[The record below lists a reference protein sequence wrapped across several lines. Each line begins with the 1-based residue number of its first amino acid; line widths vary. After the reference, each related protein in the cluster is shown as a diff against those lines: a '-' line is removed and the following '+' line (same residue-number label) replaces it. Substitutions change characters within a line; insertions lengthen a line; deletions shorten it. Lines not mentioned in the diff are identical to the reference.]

1 MRTPILRWVLLA
13 VLLTAMNMIG
23 IAGIVLSALGR
34 DISPAVQGSASCPSP
49 AATFSERKKTA
60 MPATTHKT
68 ALPLLDTEI
77 PSHLETATF
86 GLG

>member
-1 MRTPILRWVLLA
+1 MLLA
-13 VLLTAMNMIG
+13 VLITAMNMIG
-23 IAGIVLSALGR
+23 MAGIVISALGR
-34 DISPAVQGSASCPSP
+34 DISSSVQGSASCPYP

-60 MPATTHKT
+60 MQATKHKE
-68 ALPLLDTEI
+68 ALPLLDTVI